1 MKSGKLGSQQMIYLG
16 LHETIALTTPALN
29 EMLTINK
36 DWLII
41 TFNKILQNKKVAVK
55 CPVVNT

>member
-1 MKSGKLGSQQMIYLG
+1 MKSGKLGSQQMIHLD
-16 LHETIALTTPALN
+16 LHETITLTTLPLN
-29 EMLTINK
+29 EMLTLNK

-55 CPVVNT
+55 CLVVNT

>member
-1 MKSGKLGSQQMIYLG
+1 MKSGKLGSQQMIHLD
-16 LHETIALTTPALN
+16 LQETIALTTLPLN
-29 EMLTINK
+29 EMLTLNK

-55 CPVVNT
+55 CLVVNT